1 MSQKQAEASQNGETY
16 QEKVFMERLR
26 CVGHAVGEYVGG
38 GKGDMEQEETEV
50 AGEEGETENEDR
62 DDVLLTLEDD
72 ELVCDGEEE
81 QEEEDSIENAH
92 PLLFFFDLNTTG
104 LNIYEDHIVEIAAKV
119 VGAPLSRVTQ
129 PSFSSLVHTPRNIPS
144 KGMLY
149 TSLSFSTTGL
159 YGQLAYT
166 VTQKTG
172 ISATMLRHELPLSA
186 ISPKFLGWL
195 SATTQERSEGEVLLI
210 IQVCAVLFCIINYCP
225 GLLSCYTQQFWLLI
239 TD

>member
-1 MSQKQAEASQNGETY
+1 
-16 QEKVFMERLR
+16 MERLR

-38 GKGDMEQEETEV
+38 GKGDMEQEEIEV

-72 ELVCDGEEE
+72 ELVLDGEEE

-92 PLLFFFDLNTTG
+92 PLLFFFDLETTG
-104 LNIYEDHIVEIAAKV
+104 LNIYEDHIVEIAANV
-119 VGAPLSRVTQ
+119 VGAPLSSVTQ

-172 ISATMLRHELPLSA
+172 ISATMIRHEPPLSA
-186 ISPKFLGWL
+186 IFPKILGWP
-195 SATTQERSEGEVLLI
+195 SATTQERSEGSG
-210 IQVCAVLFCIINYCP
+210 AAHYP
-225 GLLSCYTQQFWLLI
+225 GLCCTILYNKLSSWIIMSCYTQQFWLLI